1 MVYLLVSSWQ
11 TSAEICAT
19 LSFVFFIVNS
29 SKGPDWKCLSQNEL
43 VDPGYDHKIEA
54 WLAKVRRV
62 TFLPRCAV
70 SLFRAWGNCF
80 KAGCSW
86 RLFSFAW
93 LRSSGFFCW
102 DGSSIFGPFS
112 TLRSSSLP
120 HRRTE
125 RPNKSSSE
133 IRDAR
138 SQAQRACPRLLERGR
153 RSSIAI
159 CTVTRVNSSF
169 PA

>member
-1 MVYLLVSSWQ
+1 MVYLLVSFWL
-11 TSAEICAT
+11 TFAEFARRYHSYFSLSIRAT
-19 LSFVFFIVNS
+19 PRLKS
-29 SKGPDWKCLSQNEL
+29 LSQNEL

-70 SLFRAWGNCF
+70 SLFPAWGNCF

-86 RLFSFAW
+86 RLSSFAW
-93 LRSSGFFCW
+93 LRSSGFSCS
-102 DGSSIFGPFS
+102 DGSSIFGPSS

-125 RPNKSSSE
+125 TPNKSSSK
-133 IRDAR
+133 ICDAR
-138 SQAQRACPRLLERGR
+138 SQTQRACALPLKL
-153 RSSIAI
+153 SAI
-159 CTVTRVNSSF
+159 WHC
-169 PA
+169 

>member
-1 MVYLLVSSWQ
+1 MCKSLWFTYW
-11 TSAEICAT
+11 SALGRPPRKFARRYHSYFS
-19 LSFVFFIVNS
+19 LSIRARPRPNR
-29 SKGPDWKCLSQNEL
+29 LSQNEL

-86 RLFSFAW
+86 RLSSFAW
-93 LRSSGFFCW
+93 LRSSGFSCS

-112 TLRSSSLP
+112 TPRSSSLP
-120 HRRTE
+120 HRRAET
-125 RPNKSSSE
+125 PNKSSSK

-138 SQAQRACPRLLERGR
+138 SQAQRACALPFKL
-153 RSSIAI
+153 SPI
-159 CTVTRVNSSF
+159 
-169 PA
+169 

>member
-62 TFLPRCAV
+62 TSLPRCAV

-86 RLFSFAW
+86 RLSSFAW
-93 LRSSGFFCW
+93 PRSSGFSCW

-159 CTVTRVNSSF
+159 CTVTRV
-169 PA
+169 

>member
-1 MVYLLVSSWQ
+1 MGQLLADLRGNLRDVIIRIFHCQ
-11 TSAEICAT
+11 FEQ
-19 LSFVFFIVNS
+19 
-29 SKGPDWKCLSQNEL
+29 GPRLEGLSQNEL

-112 TLRSSSLP
+112 TPRSSSLP
-120 HRRTE
+120 HRRAET
-125 RPNKSSSE
+125 PNKSSPK

-138 SQAQRACPRLLERGR
+138 SQAQRACALPFKL
-153 RSSIAI
+153 SPI
-159 CTVTRVNSSF
+159 
-169 PA
+169 